1 MSMLLMSSA
10 CDAADQAAEKNQRAV
25 PVKPAVVAK
34 TAIAKGRIVHD
45 SEYYILE
52 AQHKEKWLA
61 DMEIFAD
68 LDLSR
73 KFKSYDQR
81 VQVPA
86 AQNLDEILFKM
97 GCLPPECCLRCAFHP
112 AVIMIRECPGKV
124 LRPSGCSVP

>member
-1 MSMLLMSSA
+1 MLLMSSA

-61 DMEIFAD
+61 DNKVIDEKLSEFRKKNDGKSPNIFYILIDDIEIP
-68 LDLSR
+68 S
-73 KFKSYDQR
+73 S
-81 VQVPA
+81 A
-86 AQNLDEILFKM
+86 A
-97 GCLPPECCLRCAFHP
+97 RA
-112 AVIMIRECPGKV
+112 R
-124 LRPSGCSVP
+124 